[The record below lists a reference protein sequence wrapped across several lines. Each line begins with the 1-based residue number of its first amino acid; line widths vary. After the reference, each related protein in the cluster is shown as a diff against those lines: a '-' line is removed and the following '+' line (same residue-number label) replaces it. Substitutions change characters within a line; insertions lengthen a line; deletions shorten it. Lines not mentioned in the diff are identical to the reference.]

1 LQSANPVRV
10 LNSDRV
16 FYWNFN
22 KNNKTA
28 FFKDFAY
35 FRFMKNI
42 IITGTSR
49 GIGYELALQFANAG
63 HNVLAISRKTPQALI
78 ENKNIS
84 CLSVDLSD
92 ENEIQKVENFL
103 SQSWKKVDVII
114 HNAGSLLL
122 KPFSETTQKDFE
134 KIYKVNVFG
143 VANLTRACLPY
154 LQKGSHVVTI
164 SSMGGIQGSLKFAG
178 LAAYSSSKGAVITLS
193 ELLAEEYKER
203 GIAFNVLALGAV
215 QTEMLQEAF
224 PGYEAP
230 ISAEEMANYIFDFA
244 LTGNKYY
251 NGKVLQVSSTNP

>member
-1 LQSANPVRV
+1 
-10 LNSDRV
+10 
-16 FYWNFN
+16 
-22 KNNKTA
+22 
-28 FFKDFAY
+28 
-35 FRFMKNI
+35 MKNI

-63 HNVLAISRKTPQALI
+63 HKVLAISRKTPQTLLGN
-78 ENKNIS
+78 ENIT

-92 ENEIQKVENFL
+92 ENEMQKVENFI
-103 SQSWKKVDVII
+103 SNSWKKVDIII

-122 KPFSETTQKDFE
+122 KPFSETSQTDFE
-134 KIYKVNVFG
+134 SVYKVNVFG
-143 VANLTRACLPY
+143 VANLTRICLPF
-154 LQKGSHVVTI
+154 LEKGSHVVTI

-203 GIAFNVLALGAV
+203 GISFNVLALGAV
-215 QTEMLQEAF
+215 QTEMLEEAF

-230 ISAEEMANYIFDFA
+230 ISAKEMADYIFNFA